1 MTLRFLIFF
10 LGLGCIAFGVAV
22 TSKALLGTTPIAAI
36 PYSMSLIFPSLSF
49 GNWVIIFNLSLLG
62 LEWLLLRGK
71 IRFWTILLQAFLTCT
86 FGSCVDLSMFALL
99 GVDPHTYWM
108 RVLWVCG
115 GSLILASGVFLTL
128 KSNIAVLPGDGF
140 ILALAAVTAKNF
152 ARLRLLSDL
161 GMSVCA
167 LLLCWF
173 VLEDLA
179 GVREGTI
186 LASLLTSPM
195 VRLLMRI
202 GNRSHKQ
209 N

>member
-1 MTLRFLIFF
+1 MIFRFLIFF

-49 GNWVIIFNLSLLG
+49 GTWVIIFNISLVG
-62 LEWLLLRGK
+62 LEWLLLRGR
-71 IRFWTILLQAFLTCT
+71 IRVWTILLQAFLACT

-99 GVDPHTYWM
+99 GIDPHSYWM

-128 KSNIAVLPGDGF
+128 RSNIAVLPADGF
-140 ILALAAVTAKNF
+140 VLALATVSARDF
-152 ARLRLLSDL
+152 ARLRLLSDIC
-161 GMSVCA
+161 MSICA

-173 VLEDLA
+173 VLNDLA

-186 LASLLTSPM
+186 LASLLTSPI

-202 GNRSHKQ
+202 GSKKQ